1 MNAKT
6 EICQLSQS
14 RLGNISLVS
23 DIDNP
28 ETPAEKAYAKWY
40 DVCRE
45 DLLKTLMPNFALCR
59 IIVPRLAEK
68 PAFGWAFAYQYPNDC
83 LKVLGIG
90 ETQSKENNLSVET
103 LPSGTMAILSD
114 DDCPSGMPIRFIR
127 NIQDVGKFSP
137 EFIMLLSWA
146 LAYNCCIEITK
157 DYDKLNYIEK
167 VMPSKLS
174 AASSV
179 NAQENKPVRINTSKF
194 KQARYIDNPTGYIKR

>member
-59 IIVPRLAEK
+59 VIAPKLDEK
-68 PAFGWAFAYQYPNDC
+68 PAFGWNFAYQYPNDC

-90 ETQSKENNLSVET
+90 ETQNKENNYAVET
-103 LPSGTMAILSD
+103 LPSGNMAVLSD
-114 DDCPSGMPIRFIR
+114 DELSYGMPLRYIR
-127 NIQDVGKFSP
+127 NIENVGKFSP
-137 EFIMLLSWA
+137 EFVMLLSWA
-146 LAYNCCIEITK
+146 LAYNTCIEITK
-157 DYDKLNYIEK
+157 DYDKLSYIEK

-174 AASSV
+174 SASSV
-179 NAQENKPVRINTSKF
+179 NAQENKPVRVNTSKF
-194 KQARYIDNPTGYIKR
+194 KQARYIDNPVGFVKR